1 MKSDD
6 LERITIAIRPDIRAR
21 AQEKLEYDGF
31 TLSEYLQ
38 LVLNSV
44 ANNGLPEDFLE
55 PNSEVT
61 ASILEMVDHLAN
73 NKPLPG
79 GSTGDEFERSLNE

>member
-1 MKSDD
+1 MQNED
-6 LERITIAIRPDIRAR
+6 LEQITINIQSDISAR
-21 AQEKLEYDGF
+21 AQKVLEHDGF

-38 LVLNSV
+38 LVLTSV

-61 ASILEMVDHLAN
+61 ASILEMVDHMAK
-73 NKPLPG
+73 NKPLSG
-79 GSTGDEFERSLNE
+79 GHTSEEFERALNE